1 MLESAKVGQALRSAL
16 PSRVAP
22 PAARRHIT
30 PPEPHAH
37 VHRRCARPAQVW
49 RPRRPLVCERAHWH
63 RDPGST
69 TSSRRPRSE
78 HQQVASRS
86 PLLACACP
94 PSRACQALCSLVC
107 LGTGQLTRA
116 VLCIAGF
123 AVASVTVASVRRPPL
138 RLLPRRCLGLET
150 VALVMVALVR
160 RPLLLPRRCLGLETV
175 ALGTVALLRHP
186 PLRLCRLPGLE
197 TVRLRRPM
205 RTRAP
210 AR

>member
-1 MLESAKVGQALRSAL
+1 
-16 PSRVAP
+16 
-22 PAARRHIT
+22 
-30 PPEPHAH
+30 
-37 VHRRCARPAQVW
+37 
-49 RPRRPLVCERAHWH
+49 
-63 RDPGST
+63 
-69 TSSRRPRSE
+69 
-78 HQQVASRS
+78 
-86 PLLACACP
+86 
-94 PSRACQALCSLVC
+94 
-107 LGTGQLTRA
+107 
-116 VLCIAGF
+116 
-123 AVASVTVASVRRPPL
+123 VRRPPL